1 MPKFIR
7 AYDNQNAPIIAG
19 DRGDA
24 PTSLIYFNL
33 VRLAAG
39 QAHTYSVPGFETV
52 NVVLSGRC
60 DIKVG
65 STQFAGIGQRQDVWS
80 GKADSVYAPP
90 GAEITFT
97 ALADATEIAVA
108 GGRCDVIH
116 APYRITP
123 DEVDVV
129 EVGSVATKSRRR
141 IFHVLGANG
150 TGRAG
155 NLLVS
160 ELLCDDGCWSGYPP
174 HKHDTDRDGESD
186 HEEAYHYRFR
196 PQSGFGAQFSY
207 FDGIEDPRVH
217 MTRTGDTFVIDKG
230 YHPTVTSPGHEEYVF
245 TILVGRTRR
254 PLIQWFEQ
262 QHRHLMDKIPGIA
275 DMQRKFLA

>member
-1 MPKFIR
+1 MW
-7 AYDNQNAPIIAG
+7 
-19 DRGDA
+19 
-24 PTSLIYFNL
+24 
-33 VRLAAG
+33 
-39 QAHTYSVPGFETV
+39 
-52 NVVLSGRC
+52 SGR
-60 DIKVG
+60 
-65 STQFAGIGQRQDVWS
+65 
-80 GKADSVYAPP
+80 ADSVYAPP

-97 ALADATEIAVA
+97 ALADATEIAIA
-108 GGRCDVIH
+108 GGRCDVVH

-196 PQSGFGAQFSY
+196 PQSGS
-207 FDGIEDPRVH
+207 
-217 MTRTGDTFVIDKG
+217 
-230 YHPTVTSPGHEEYVF
+230 
-245 TILVGRTRR
+245 GRSFPISTASRIR
-254 PLIQWFEQ
+254 
-262 QHRHLMDKIPGIA
+262 GST
-275 DMQRKFLA
+275 